1 MSAPGPLAAA
11 DGRLGGLRRDPGME
25 RAGGAGASAQE
36 ERRRQLQEYLAAKG
50 KLKRPST
57 KPYLKD
63 RTNHLNPLVKP
74 LSKPEHVAGSK
85 KDVLANAA
93 KGARKD
99 DERGVTRRAGH
110 DPQQRSSNA
119 TQRAA
124 VVPPE
129 QFRKSTKLPPG
140 LIPST
145 NHSAQPRRLPTSTSC
160 HLNAEG
166 TEEAAKETVTA
177 VVLTGSDLLPGA
189 ARSLNKS
196 LQERLVC
203 NKENFPGQAPSDP
216 ALSSVLQSDGN
227 GPRNRKVLAHK
238 QTSGAIS
245 RTIRGPKDRTNS
257 HQKREELIHD
267 QLGKSLL
274 ASKNAS
280 QKPSSKTPALQ
291 PPLLP
296 AVSRTWLHK
305 KPGAKHESINTA
317 RQPVGKP
324 LGTLPAGGFKHHS
337 RAPHLKR
344 SPAKPPA
351 SSRPQVTAKPG
362 SPRRSSL
369 RLAGAGQRQRTV
381 VKGEAGRKDV
391 KMVPQG
397 RTAAS
402 QVTGPQNQARSAHG
416 SKTQA
421 IESEFKTRR
430 EQLKPELPKASG
442 VQAKRVPK
450 TPSAEDRKKQLEQW
464 LASKGKS
471 YKRPPMT
478 LPPKKPVKEKLPFRS
493 DAKEEKEEKP
503 EQFCLDRIN
512 SILTD
517 CLKLVEEGVPSE
529 ELLEMLSHVPHAEK
543 FAKFWICKAK
553 LLARSGPFDATGLY
567 KEAVCAGAVP
577 LEELR
582 EVVLGILKTTER
594 TSEGEKAEQPALWQ
608 PATPCPSE
616 RQHVGATPCLTGK
629 CPTSL
634 PVSSIKL
641 QVVSIP
647 RRKERPE
654 GQELKFLTP
663 VRRSLRIERAGSR
676 YPEMLKDHDTVVSS
690 LDELLDGEE
699 ESQLFFRKNKALPE
713 VAEMEVLAL

>member
-1 MSAPGPLAAA
+1 
-11 DGRLGGLRRDPGME
+11 ME

-50 KLKRPST
+50 KLKCSST

-63 RTNHLNPLVKP
+63 RTNHLNPLLKP
-74 LSKPEHVAGSK
+74 LSKPEHVARNR
-85 KDVLANAA
+85 KDGLANVAKAA
-93 KGARKD
+93 HKD
-99 DERGVTRRAGH
+99 DKLGVKTTRRTGR
-110 DPQQRSSNA
+110 DPQQRSSNP

-124 VVPPE
+124 VVHSE
-129 QFRKSTKLPPG
+129 QFRKSTKLPLG

-145 NHSAQPRRLPTSTSC
+145 NHSAQPRRRLPTSTSC

-166 TEEAAKETVTA
+166 TEEAVKETVTA
-177 VVLTGSDLLPGA
+177 VTLTRSDFLPGA
-189 ARSLNKS
+189 PCSLNKS

-203 NKENFPGQAPSDP
+203 NKENFLGQAPPDP
-216 ALSSVLQSDGN
+216 ALNSVFEADGN
-227 GPRNRKVLAHK
+227 SHKNRRVLAHR
-238 QTSGAIS
+238 QTSGTIL
-245 RTIRGPKDRTNS
+245 RTIQGPKDRTNS
-257 HQKREELIHD
+257 RQTREELIQD
-267 QLGKSLL
+267 KFRKSLPG
-274 ASKNAS
+274 SKNTS
-280 QKPSSKTPALQ
+280 QKPSSKTQALQ
-291 PPLLP
+291 PPQLLT
-296 AVSRTWLHK
+296 ASRTWLHK
-305 KPGAKHESINTA
+305 KTGAKHESINTA

-324 LGTLPAGGFKHHS
+324 LGTLPLGRFKHHS
-337 RAPHLKR
+337 RASQLKR
-344 SPAKPPA
+344 SPVKPPA
-351 SSRPQVTAKPG
+351 SSRPQGTAKLGPA
-362 SPRRSSL
+362 RRSSL
-369 RLAGAGQRQRTV
+369 RLAGTVQWQRTM
-381 VKGEAGRKDV
+381 VKGEAGRKDA

-397 RTAAS
+397 RAAAS
-402 QVTGPQNQARSAHG
+402 RVTAPRNQACSTHG

-430 EQLKPELPKASG
+430 ERLKPELPKASG

-450 TPSAEDRKKQLEQW
+450 TPAAEDRKKQLEQW

-478 LPPKKPVKEKLPFRS
+478 LPQKKPVKEKLAFES
-493 DAKEEKEEKP
+493 NVKEEEEEKP

-529 ELLEMLSHVPHAEK
+529 ELFEMLSHVPHAEK

-567 KEAVCAGAVP
+567 KDAVCAGAVP

-582 EVVLGILKTTER
+582 EVVLDILKTTDR

-616 RQHVGATPCLTGK
+616 RQPMVATPCLTGR
-629 CPTSL
+629 CLTSL

-647 RRKERPE
+647 RRKEWPE
-654 GQELKFLTP
+654 GRELKFLTP
-663 VRRSLRIERAGSR
+663 VRRSLRIERAGSH

-690 LDELLDGEE
+690 LDEILASEE